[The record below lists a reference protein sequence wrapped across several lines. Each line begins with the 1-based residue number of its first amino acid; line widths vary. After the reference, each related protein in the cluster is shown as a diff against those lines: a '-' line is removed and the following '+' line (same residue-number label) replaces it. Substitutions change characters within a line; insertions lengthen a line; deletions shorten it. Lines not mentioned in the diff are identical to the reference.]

1 MGMKPSKKTN
11 RALFEEVGAETP
23 KQMPAAPK
31 GGMIDARPKGARG
44 AVAFWMASLVL
55 LALVMLGLDQVAL
68 PAPVAEVQVYSGPA
82 LLGVWFLGALGLGL
96 GRKFP
101 RGWGV
106 RSLGLGALC
115 LVALLSDN
123 AVFLK
128 IDKALQGDVVPEQVA
143 VLPQTGDLPPLVML
157 PATPP
162 EPTPQPAPEA
172 VDEALP
178 EAAPSALAPYV
189 AQAGHYTQ
197 VAASFTAMQ
206 IDQMRRLLT
215 APVLEALRAGLAL
228 MIAGFAFWYALL
240 LGRSEAEL
248 ISARRQGEKGL
259 TGLASGVMHLG
270 FVQILLG
277 ALVSALG
284 AGAVYMDWPLMG
296 GAFFPADALSL
307 EPAWRNFIEN
317 QGLVQFLHRIAGY
330 LLVVL
335 GIVAFVRSRRSV
347 HAVTRTAFLIA
358 FIWLMLA
365 AVLGVVTLLRGDA
378 AEMVLA
384 HLGVVVLMWLFV
396 IRARFLA
403 RYPRVQSIRRS

>member
-1 MGMKPSKKTN
+1 MGMKPSKKAN
-11 RALFEEVGAETP
+11 RALFEEVGVETP
-23 KQMPAAPK
+23 KQMPVTPK

-44 AVAFWMASLVL
+44 AVAFWMATLVL

-68 PAPVAEVQVYSGPA
+68 PEPVAEAQVYSGTA
-82 LLGVWFLGALGLGL
+82 LLGVWLLGALGLAI

-101 RGWGV
+101 RGWGL

-115 LVALLSDN
+115 LVAVLSDDRFFVN
-123 AVFLK
+123 
-128 IDKALQGDVVPEQVA
+128 IDNALQGDAVTEQVS
-143 VLPQTGDLPPLVML
+143 VLPQAGDMPPMVML

-162 EPTPQPAPEA
+162 SPTPDPAPEA
-172 VDEALP
+172 AP
-178 EAAPSALAPYV
+178 EAAPSALAPYI
-189 AQAGHYTQ
+189 AQASHYTQ
-197 VAASFTAMQ
+197 VAASFTAAQ
-206 IDQMRRLLT
+206 IEQMRSLLT
-215 APVLEALRAGLAL
+215 APVLVALRAGLAL
-228 MIAGFAFWYALL
+228 MIAGFALWYALL

-248 ISARRQGEKGL
+248 ISARRQGEAGL

-270 FVQILLG
+270 FVQTLLG

-296 GAFFPADALSL
+296 GAFLPADALSL
-307 EPAWRNFIEN
+307 EPVWRNFLEN
-317 QGLVQFLHRIAGY
+317 QGLVQFMHRIAGY
-330 LLVVL
+330 LLLVL

-347 HAVTRTAFLIA
+347 HGVTRSAFLMA
-358 FIWLMLA
+358 FIWLALA
-365 AVLGVVTLLRGDA
+365 AILGVLTRLRGDA
-378 AEMVLA
+378 LEMALA